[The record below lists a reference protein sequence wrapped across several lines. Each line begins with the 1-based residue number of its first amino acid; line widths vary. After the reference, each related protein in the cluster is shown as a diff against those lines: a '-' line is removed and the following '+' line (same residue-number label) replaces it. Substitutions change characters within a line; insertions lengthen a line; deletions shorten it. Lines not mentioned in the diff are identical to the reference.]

1 MRVRQAANVVSL
13 LEYFAIRGEPAT
25 MAEIAD
31 DLGWPRS
38 STFNIIGTLVEMG
51 FFYEPRLRG
60 GYYPSP
66 RWQTISQEIS
76 RKDPIPDV
84 IRDLADRVC
93 AETGETTA
101 IGSMS
106 GQSVVFIHVCQ
117 SRQPIRYHAEIGTT
131 VPLHASSAGRSIL
144 AQMEPGERDA
154 FYRKLVFNKFSETT
168 PMSIARIEA
177 DLTEAVSRGYHQSDS
192 EYIADLTGVSLPLTY
207 GCRRLSIV
215 VAGPV
220 SRSLSR
226 RPQTAEVLRKTVADF
241 GLQLW
246 PEVNPAGLS
255 GGSNA

>member
-1 MRVRQAANVVSL
+1 MKVRQAANVVTL
-13 LEYFAIRGEPAT
+13 LEYFAARGEPAT

-31 DLGWPRS
+31 ELGWPRS
-38 STFNIIGTLVEMG
+38 STFNIVGTLVEMG

-66 RWQTISQEIS
+66 RWLTVSQEIS

-84 IRDLADRVC
+84 IRQLADRVST
-93 AETGETTA
+93 ETGETTA

-117 SRQPIRYHAEIGTT
+117 SRQPIRYNAEIGTT

-144 AQMEPGERDA
+144 AQMEPSERDA
-154 FYRKLVFNKFSETT
+154 FYRKLNFEKYSDTT

-177 DLTEAVSRGYHQSDS
+177 DLKEAESRGYHQSDS
-192 EYIADLTGVSLPLTY
+192 EYIADLAGVSLPLPY

-220 SRSLSR
+220 SRCLTR
-226 RPQTAEVLRKTVADF
+226 RPQTAQMLRKVVADL
-241 GLQLW
+241 GLKLW
-246 PEVNPAGLS
+246 PEAATEAES
-255 GGSNA
+255 A